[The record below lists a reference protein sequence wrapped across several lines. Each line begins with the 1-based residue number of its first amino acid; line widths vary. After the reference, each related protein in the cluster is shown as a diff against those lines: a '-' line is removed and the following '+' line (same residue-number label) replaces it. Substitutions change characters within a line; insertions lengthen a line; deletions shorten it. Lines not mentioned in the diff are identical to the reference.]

1 MIAKYNNISL
11 LLGIPGLVIQMAGA
25 VRSMPIVFVIGTILL
40 ITGFSFYAKA
50 KGRNPAW
57 GLFGLLSWVGI
68 LVLALIK
75 EKPARILSKTP
86 SAIKPASSG

>member
-25 VRSMPIVFVIGTILL
+25 VKSNPALFVIGTILL

-50 KGRNPAW
+50 KGRSPAW

-68 LVLALIK
+68 LILALLK
-75 EKPARILSKTP
+75 EKPAQTKQP
-86 SAIKPASSG
+86 S